1 MARKKSLN
9 LTEGELPL
17 MQVLW
22 EKGRATVGDVV
33 ASLPADPPLA
43 YSTVL
48 TTLRILEA
56 KGYVRHTKEGRAFVY
71 EPVVVQEEASR
82 KALDYLVNRFFG
94 GSCELL
100 VDESAERRN
109 DRSRRIATDQKDD
122 CGERARRE
130 EMTHVNFAMTTLLNG
145 IWEGTLLAVAMW
157 LFLKLLPRLNPTT
170 RFTVLWVTLLAV
182 VALLLEPFT
191 STRVHSRRANGF
203 AFDCSDKQSHDH
215 DSCTR

>member
-1 MARKKSLN
+1 LGRKKSLN

-48 TTLRILEA
+48 TTLRILEV

-71 EPVVVQEEASR
+71 EPIVVQEEASR

-100 VDESAERRN
+100 VVNLLKEETIGHAELARIKKMITESE
-109 DRSRRIATDQKDD
+109 QGGK
-122 CGERARRE
+122 
-130 EMTHVNFAMTTLLNG
+130 
-145 IWEGTLLAVAMW
+145 
-157 LFLKLLPRLNPTT
+157 K
-170 RFTVLWVTLLAV
+170 
-182 VALLLEPFT
+182 
-191 STRVHSRRANGF
+191 
-203 AFDCSDKQSHDH
+203 
-215 DSCTR
+215 

>member
-1 MARKKSLN
+1 VLGRKKSLN

-22 EKGRATVGDVV
+22 TKRHATVGDVV
-33 ASLPADPPLA
+33 ASLSADPPLA

-82 KALDYLVNRFFG
+82 KALNSLVNRFFG

-100 VDESAERRN
+100 VVNLLKEETIGRAEL
-109 DRSRRIATDQKDD
+109 RRIKKMITESEQGGHK
-122 CGERARRE
+122 
-130 EMTHVNFAMTTLLNG
+130 
-145 IWEGTLLAVAMW
+145 
-157 LFLKLLPRLNPTT
+157 
-170 RFTVLWVTLLAV
+170 
-182 VALLLEPFT
+182 
-191 STRVHSRRANGF
+191 
-203 AFDCSDKQSHDH
+203 
-215 DSCTR
+215 